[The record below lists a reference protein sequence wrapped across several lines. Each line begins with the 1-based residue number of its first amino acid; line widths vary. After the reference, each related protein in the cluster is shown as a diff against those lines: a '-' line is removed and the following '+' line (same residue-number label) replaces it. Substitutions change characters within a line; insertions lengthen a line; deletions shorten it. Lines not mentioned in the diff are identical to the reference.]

1 MEETA
6 IAHLAYSLASL
17 NEDEASKRLQRAMS
31 GASDE
36 LKKSALDELLFFQ
49 ETKKQKRNEYI
60 AASKKENE
68 LRRITLEL
76 DDKKEKIMDK
86 CAIVVFFF
94 NLCRNYLCAGL
105 FHLLRTQAHQHND
118 APTRTHG
125 AICRQPSLPRLKQTN
140 PETMSIII
148 PSAAPRNSTT
158 AEVPDILSANLRY
171 ECNCTYYWLFVGN
184 VCLTAAQAKIS
195 SVRKHTRRLQELI
208 EESEDAQ
215 ETILDAPYTG
225 IVDDLVT
232 QLLKVPEIV
241 ERIGMFNWVF
251 RDVATRNCGEHIA
264 PTLAAAL
271 VAYNFGR
278 VFFEER
284 IPLVRKQHREKEM
297 QKILFDLIET
307 LSGKP
312 FKFWDNPAV
321 RPAAEGIITFAE
333 NYKQ

>member
-1 MEETA
+1 MH
-6 IAHLAYSLASL
+6 IVCY
-17 NEDEASKRLQRAMS
+17 RLCCRYTFALCDDVSILFQRA
-31 GASDE
+31 
-36 LKKSALDELLFFQ
+36 
-49 ETKKQKRNEYI
+49 T
-60 AASKKENE
+60 
-68 LRRITLEL
+68 
-76 DDKKEKIMDK
+76 
-86 CAIVVFFF
+86 
-94 NLCRNYLCAGL
+94 
-105 FHLLRTQAHQHND
+105 HQHND

-125 AICRQPSLPRLKQTN
+125 SICRQPSLPRLKQTN

-148 PSAAPRNSTT
+148 PSAAPRSSTT
-158 AEVPDILSANLRY
+158 AEAPDILSANLRY

-297 QKILFDLIET
+297 QKILLDLIET

>member
-1 MEETA
+1 MFDGST
-6 IAHLAYSLASL
+6 SQ
-17 NEDEASKRLQRAMS
+17 NFKRSQ
-31 GASDE
+31 G
-36 LKKSALDELLFFQ
+36 
-49 ETKKQKRNEYI
+49 
-60 AASKKENE
+60 
-68 LRRITLEL
+68 
-76 DDKKEKIMDK
+76 
-86 CAIVVFFF
+86 
-94 NLCRNYLCAGL
+94 
-105 FHLLRTQAHQHND
+105 
-118 APTRTHG
+118 
-125 AICRQPSLPRLKQTN
+125 
-140 PETMSIII
+140 
-148 PSAAPRNSTT
+148 
-158 AEVPDILSANLRY
+158 
-171 ECNCTYYWLFVGN
+171 
-184 VCLTAAQAKIS
+184 
-195 SVRKHTRRLQELI
+195 KHTRRLQELI

-297 QKILFDLIET
+297 QKILLDLIET

>member
-1 MEETA
+1 
-6 IAHLAYSLASL
+6 
-17 NEDEASKRLQRAMS
+17 
-31 GASDE
+31 
-36 LKKSALDELLFFQ
+36 
-49 ETKKQKRNEYI
+49 
-60 AASKKENE
+60 
-68 LRRITLEL
+68 
-76 DDKKEKIMDK
+76 
-86 CAIVVFFF
+86 
-94 NLCRNYLCAGL
+94 
-105 FHLLRTQAHQHND
+105 
-118 APTRTHG
+118 
-125 AICRQPSLPRLKQTN
+125 
-140 PETMSIII
+140 MSIII
-148 PSAAPRNSTT
+148 PSAAPRSSTT
-158 AEVPDILSANLRY
+158 AEAPDILSANLRY

-195 SVRKHTRRLQELI
+195 SIRKYTRRLQELI

-215 ETILDAPYTG
+215 EAILDAPYTG

-297 QKILFDLIET
+297 QKILLDLVET